1 MRTYADVCGRQV
13 AVLPSSAAFQRL
25 LCRTRR
31 YSDCLLYWY
40 KSTKANSHA
49 GRAVW
54 FKKVFDDSE
63 SAHTQELELQQA
75 QLVRPT
81 LTQRL
86 LLAAPRY
93 SDYLLYWHKS
103 TNTDSAGGA
112 ARLQY
117 FHFFFLTAR
126 LQYFPIN
133 DAERA
138 LLVQKYD
145 Y

>member
-1 MRTYADVCGRQV
+1 MPTYADVCRRQV
-13 AVLPSSAAFQRL
+13 AVLPSSAALQRL

-31 YSDCLLYWY
+31 YSDYLLYWY
-40 KSTKANSHA
+40 KSTKANCCA

-63 SAHTQELELQQA
+63 SAHTQELEEA
-75 QLVRPT
+75 RLVRPT

-93 SDYLLYWHKS
+93 SDDLLYWYKS
-103 TNTDSAGGA
+103 TNTDSAGAA

-117 FHFFFLTAR
+117 FHIFFLTAR
-126 LQYFPIN
+126 LQYFPIT

-138 LLVQKYD
+138 LLVQEYD